1 MCYIN
6 RKAFLLISMLCIGVG
21 PVNAQEAITTKDDL
35 GLSPELIQLLRAEM
49 RELLGG
55 IQSIPVGIATAD
67 WESVAT
73 TSARIRGSYILEQ
86 ELTPAQKKELDT
98 KLPEHFKRLDSHFH
112 LEAEKLEAA
121 AVNHDPQLSA
131 FHYHRLIETCTACHA
146 LYAPSRFPGFSEE
159 KKHAH
164 GH

>member
-1 MCYIN
+1 MYYVN
-6 RKAFLLISMLCIGVG
+6 RKTFLILGMLCICVG
-21 PVNAQEAITTKDDL
+21 PVNAQEAITTKNDL

-86 ELTPAQKKELDT
+86 ELTPAQKNELDT
-98 KLPEHFKRLDSHFH
+98 SLPEHFKRLDSHFH
-112 LEAEKLEAA
+112 LEAA
-121 AVNHDPQLSA
+121 AVNHDAQLSA

-164 GH
+164 GE